1 MNADGAKPLVSVIIP
16 VYDDP
21 ERLNLCLRA
30 LEHQTYPRASYEVI
44 VVDNGSYESVEPLAE
59 VFEQVRIVHESQV
72 GSYAAR
78 NKGISVCRGE
88 VLAFTDSD
96 CVPTKEWIERG
107 VTALGLVPDCGLV
120 AGRIDVFF
128 AEGGRPTAVELY
140 ESITAFPQKLY
151 VEQLNFGATANL
163 FTLRS
168 VFESVGLFDCDL
180 RSGGDKDW
188 GQRVYAAGY
197 RLLYADDARVSHPAR
212 RSFRQLGKK
221 VARLT
226 GGDFRSK
233 RNERRGFS
241 SLLPP
246 AKAVL
251 RVLLQAHLGIRDERL
266 GFPGGRLKVALVVL
280 FVWYAQIRERLR
292 LKLGSEPR
300 R

>member
-1 MNADGAKPLVSVIIP
+1 VNADGAKPFVSVIIP
-16 VYDDP
+16 VFNDS
-21 ERLNLCLRA
+21 ERLKLCLRA

-44 VVDNGSYESVEPLAE
+44 VVDNGSYESIEPLAE

-78 NKGISVCRGE
+78 NKGISVCRGG

-96 CVPTKEWIERG
+96 CVPAKDWIERG
-107 VTALGLVPDCGLV
+107 VAALRLVPDCGLV

-140 ESITAFPQKLY
+140 ESITAFAQKRY
-151 VEQLNFGATANL
+151 VEQSNFGATANL

-168 VFESVGLFDCDL
+168 VFESVGLFDAGL

-212 RSFRQLGKK
+212 RSFGQLGKK

-226 GGDFRSK
+226 GADFRSK

-246 AKAVL
+246 ARSLLFVL
-251 RVLLQAHLGIRDERL
+251 RHERL

-292 LKLGSEPR
+292 LKLGGEPR